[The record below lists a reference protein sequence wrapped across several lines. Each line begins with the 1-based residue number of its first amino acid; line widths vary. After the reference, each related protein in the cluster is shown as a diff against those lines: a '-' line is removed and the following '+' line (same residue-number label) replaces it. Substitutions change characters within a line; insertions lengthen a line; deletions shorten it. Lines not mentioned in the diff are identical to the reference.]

1 MNDRSFQ
8 QPLLLAF
15 IPRRGT
21 VDAAFGP
28 PPDTALKMIR
38 SRHVIGRQLAS
49 LTVVRSTGH
58 LPAAAAR
65 AVSGRHELPCPQSS
79 SASSSASAPAA
90 SCSTIDQHRQYSS
103 TPVRSYSAST
113 YVLSSPFSGGIGGSQ
128 SSSSGKARRKG
139 NRRRKFI
146 PRKAAVALTPK
157 ARTFFKSLL
166 ENATTNQSNNGGGNT
181 EQSDDAIIGIQLT
194 YSQSTTGEPRMVF
207 GFSFL
212 RASAL
217 HPNDEAVS
225 LEVLEDGEAPKPPA
239 DALEDGLPKLYMCIM
254 MQY

>member
-1 MNDRSFQ
+1 MPLAVARS
-8 QPLLLAF
+8 A
-15 IPRRGT
+15 
-21 VDAAFGP
+21 
-28 PPDTALKMIR
+28 
-38 SRHVIGRQLAS
+38 
-49 LTVVRSTGH
+49 GH

-65 AVSGRHELPCPQSS
+65 AVSCRHELLCPH
-79 SASSSASAPAA
+79 SSSASASAPSV
-90 SCSTIDQHRQYSS
+90 SCSTFAQRRQYNSR
-103 TPVRSYSAST
+103 PVRRYSASASL
-113 YVLSSPFSGGIGGSQ
+113 LSSPFSGGIGDNP
-128 SSSSGKARRKG
+128 SSSQGKTRRS

-166 ENATTNQSNNGGGNT
+166 ENVTSNQSNEDGNK
-181 EQSDDAIIGIQLT
+181 SDDAIIGIQLT

-225 LEVLEDGEAPKPPA
+225 LEVMEDGETPKPPA
-239 DALEDGLPKLYMCIM
+239 DALEDGLPKLYVHHDAVLKVLGATLDVDQERLVPILYDKEGNVMDPNA
-254 MQY
+254 